1 MTLTF
6 SSINQK
12 TLHIACS
19 VNYNIVR
26 CGLNTHLLIFFLF
39 TLFSDVDIDPHL
51 PDIARELGWKNARTL
66 ALRTGISV
74 ATTESYEMEYR
85 YDAEERTLQLLFK
98 WVEKEGRQASKKLIE
113 NLVDMKQKKKAKQIR
128 DILLKHSSLSNNPAS
143 NC

>member
-6 SSINQK
+6 ASINQK

-19 VNYNIVR
+19 VNYNIVL

-51 PDIARELGWKNARTL
+51 PDIAMELGWKNARTL
-66 ALRTGISV
+66 ALRSGISV

-85 YDAEERTLQLLFK
+85 NDAEERTLQLLLK
-98 WVEKEGRQASKKLIE
+98 WVEKEGKQASKKLIE
-113 NLVDMKQKKKAKQIR
+113 NLVDMKQKKKAERIR
-128 DILLKHSSLSNNPAS
+128 HILLKHSSPSNNPAS

>member
-19 VNYNIVR
+19 VNYNIVH

-39 TLFSDVDIDPHL
+39 TLFSDVDIVPHL
-51 PDIARELGWKNARTL
+51 PDIARELGWKNARTV
-66 ALRTGISV
+66 ALRTGISEV
-74 ATTESYEMEYR
+74 TTESYEMEYR
-85 YDAEERTLQLLFK
+85 NDAEERTLQLLFK
-98 WVEKEGRQASKKLIE
+98 WVEKEGKQASKKLIE
-113 NLVDMKQKKKAKQIR
+113 NLVDMKQKKKATQIR
-128 DILLKHSSLSNNPAS
+128 DILLKHSSPSNNPAS